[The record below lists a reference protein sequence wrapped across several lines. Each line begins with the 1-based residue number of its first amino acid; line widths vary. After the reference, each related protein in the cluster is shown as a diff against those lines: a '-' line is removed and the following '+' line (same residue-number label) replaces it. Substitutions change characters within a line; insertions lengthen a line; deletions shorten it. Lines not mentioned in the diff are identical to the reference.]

1 MNKKNFMLGL
11 GAFCMGGLFM
21 GGVRMKKMT
30 QPSAITTTSKETTS
44 FRLPQ
49 EVLPI
54 YLRPKVWT
62 KAKSQ
67 SLKTGKNFRTRFL
80 TGFSTTRIIFSES
93 NITTAH
99 KAPEDVTIWMPTM
112 CRRKNTLIHST
123 VLRPTAHGVTM

>member
-21 GGVRMKKMT
+21 GCKKMT
-30 QPSAITTTSKETTS
+30 QPSAITTISRETMS

-54 YLRPKVWT
+54 CLRQKVWT

-67 SLKTGKNFRTRFL
+67 SLKTERNFKTRFL
-80 TGFSTTRIIFSES
+80 TGFFTTRIIFSVS

-99 KAPEDVTIWMPTM
+99 KAPEDVTIWMLTM
-112 CRRKNTLIHST
+112 FHRKNTVIHST